1 GFLVQSGDQ
10 ADLVRQLGAA
20 YHDWELGTPAAK
32 GDALRTYAAAHFSL
46 QQLQD
51 TIWDSYAVLL
61 RKELNHG

>member
-1 GFLVQSGDQ
+1 
-10 ADLVRQLGAA
+10 
-20 YHDWELGTPAAK
+20 LGTLAAK